1 VRLVAPDGEQIGIR
15 PLPEALIMAREMG
28 LDLVEVADKAN
39 PPVCRIM
46 DYGKYKYEAAQ
57 RAKESRK
64 KSSNVVVKEM
74 KYRPKIGKGD
84 FETKTRKVEKF
95 LEEGHKVK
103 VTIMFR
109 GREVYHPELG
119 QRILDD
125 VATSVVN
132 LARVE
137 TASKL
142 EGRNMTMVLAPDR
155 KAQAAHAAELKR
167 EAERAEGAEGADNP
181 APVDVAPTAEVT
193 PAEATPTEPTPPEAT
208 PEPAPAEPTPTEATV
223 DGGVEAG

>member
-84 FETKTRKVEKF
+84 FETKTRKVEHF

-125 VATSVVN
+125 VATSVEH

-167 EAERAEGAEGADNP
+167 EAERNGSEPSDR
-181 APVDVAPTAEVT
+181 PVGD
-193 PAEATPTEPTPPEAT
+193 
-208 PEPAPAEPTPTEATV
+208 
-223 DGGVEAG
+223 GVETA